1 MKISFDRRHFNRGRL
16 PCVIASRV
24 AAMALILVI
33 DDDPAMRRL
42 VRRVLAGRHRLI
54 EAENGAEG
62 LRLRAQHQ
70 PDLIVTDILMP
81 QKEGIETMR
90 EVKQLAPATK
100 IIAISGGV
108 APNLMYLDM
117 ARSLGADAVLA
128 KPFRPAELSDTVERL
143 LSSVGEAGRWAT
155 RG

>member
-1 MKISFDRRHFNRGRL
+1 
-16 PCVIASRV
+16 
-24 AAMALILVI
+24 MALILVI

-42 VRRVLAGRHRLI
+42 VMRVLAGRHRLI

-70 PDLIVTDILMP
+70 PDLIITDILMP

-100 IIAISGGV
+100 IIAISGGA

-128 KPFRPAELSDTVERL
+128 KPFRPAELTDTVERL
-143 LSSVGEAGRWAT
+143 LAGAGDDGRRATEA
-155 RG
+155 